1 MSPSKTVK
9 CSTCQVQNLDSVSAC
24 DYFGSV
30 ETLGLFNISDLLFI
44 SQKETS
50 ISDKLGLAAREAI
63 NKYCSKEGCFH
74 HRAVII
80 IGLLSSD
87 IQDCL
92 KLTPAATKSSSSEF
106 AN

>member
-24 DYFGSV
+24 DCFGSV

-44 SQKETS
+44 SQKKKLQSVINSDLQQEKPS
-50 ISDKLGLAAREAI
+50 INIAQK
-63 NKYCSKEGCFH
+63 K
-74 HRAVII
+74 AVSI

-92 KLTPAATKSSSSEF
+92 KLTAAATKSSSSEF

>member
-24 DYFGSV
+24 DCFGSV
-30 ETLGLFNISDLLFI
+30 ETLGLFTISDLIFI
-44 SQKETS
+44 SQKKLQSVINSDLQQEKPS
-50 ISDKLGLAAREAI
+50 INITQKKAI
-63 NKYCSKEGCFH
+63 S
-74 HRAVII
+74 I

-92 KLTPAATKSSSSEF
+92 KLTVAATKSSSLQF